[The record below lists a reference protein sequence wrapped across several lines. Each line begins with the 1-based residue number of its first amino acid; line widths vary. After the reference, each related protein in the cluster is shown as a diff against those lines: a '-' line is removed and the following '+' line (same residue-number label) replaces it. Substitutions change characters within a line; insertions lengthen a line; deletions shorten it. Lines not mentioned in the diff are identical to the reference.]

1 MNDDEFD
8 EEEDDYGASSSI
20 PAFILPFVTAG
31 AALLVGALL
40 GGLIIWLLKPAETKT
55 VEVPRDLT
63 QEELE
68 EVCAPFII
76 EKDDEVQ
83 AVQAK
88 MVTLAKDLKAKN
100 EEVERLQS
108 ELAKKGGGGGGG
120 SALRAELE
128 KAKRELAEMKEELET
143 VKAERDQL
151 IVDLRKTIVQLEEA
165 EARAEFE
172 AEQKELYKADALIN
186 KWKHFKAQSVVDICD
201 HGARKKMGRCRET
214 VGEMMTDA
222 TWNEFKHCVLAG
234 QAVPTVR
241 EIDSKKEN
249 LPEFSRWLDAANE
262 NKVVKDWAVLLC
274 DPTLPEADL
283 EHEGISISG
292 AAPPD

>member
-1 MNDDEFD
+1 MRD
-8 EEEDDYGASSSI
+8 EDDNDGLDDLDDDLDYQPSSAI

-31 AALLVGALL
+31 AALLVGSLL
-40 GGLIIWLLKPAETKT
+40 GGLVIWLLKPAETQIK
-55 VEVPRDLT
+55 EVPRELT
-63 QEELE
+63 QAELE

-88 MVTLAKDLKAKN
+88 MVTLAKDLKAKR
-100 EEVERLQS
+100 EEVE
-108 ELAKKGGGGGGG
+108 ELKAKMKGGGGG

-128 KAKRELAEMKEELET
+128 KAKRQLAEVTEELEQ

-186 KWKHFKAQSVVDICD
+186 KWKTFKAQSTIDICD
-201 HGARKKMGRCRET
+201 HGGRRKMGKCRDKMEE
-214 VGEMMTDA
+214 VMTDQV
-222 TWNEFKHCVLAG
+222 WQDFKHCVLAG
-234 QAVPTVR
+234 QAVPTVK
-241 EIDSKKEN
+241 EIEKKETP
-249 LPEFSRWLDAANE
+249 PEYSRYIDE
-262 NKVVKDWAVLLC
+262 DSRITRDWVMIFC

-283 EHEGISISG
+283 EHEDVAITDV
-292 AAPPD
+292 APPD

>member
-1 MNDDEFD
+1 MNDEFD
-8 EEEDDYGASSSI
+8 EEEDEDFGTSGAI
-20 PAFILPFVTAG
+20 PAFVLPFVTAG

-40 GGLIIWLLKPAETKT
+40 GGLIIWMLKPAEEKI

-88 MVTLAKDLKAKN
+88 MVTLAKDLKSKRD
-100 EEVERLQS
+100 EVEQLK
-108 ELAKKGGGGGGG
+108 AKIAKGGGGGGG

-128 KAKRELAEMKEELET
+128 KAKREIAEMKEELET

-151 IVDLRKTIVQLEEA
+151 VVDLRKTIVQLEEA

-201 HGARKKMGRCRET
+201 HGGRKKMGKCREKIAA
-214 VGEMMTDA
+214 VMTDGMW
-222 TWNEFKHCVLAG
+222 TNFKHCVLAG

-241 EIDSKKEN
+241 EIDKKATP
-249 LPEFSRWLDAANE
+249 PEYSSYLDQE
-262 NKVVKDWAVLLC
+262 DKVTKDWVVMLC

-283 EHEGISISG
+283 QHEGIDIGNS
-292 AAPPD
+292 APPD

>member
-1 MNDDEFD
+1 MSDEFD
-8 EEEDDYGASSSI
+8 EEEEEDYGASSSI

-40 GGLIIWLLKPAETKT
+40 GGLIIWLLKPAEVKE
-55 VEVPRDLT
+55 VKVPRDLT
-63 QEELE
+63 QQELE

-88 MVTLAKDLKAKN
+88 MVTLAKDLKAKR
-100 EEVERLQS
+100 EEVE
-108 ELAKKGGGGGGG
+108 ELKAKIAKGGGGSGG

-128 KAKRELAEMKEELET
+128 KAKRQIEEMSQELSE

-172 AEQKELYKADALIN
+172 AEQKELYKADALVN
-186 KWKHFKAQSVVDICD
+186 KWKHFKAQSTVDICD
-201 HGARKKMGRCRET
+201 HGGRKKMGNCREKIGA
-214 VGEMMTDA
+214 VMTDSM
-222 TWNEFKHCVLAG
+222 WNDFKHCVLAG

-241 EIDSKKEN
+241 ELDKKATP
-249 LPEFSRWLDAANE
+249 PEFSSYLDQE
-262 NKVVKDWAVLLC
+262 DKITKDWVVMLC

-283 EHEGISISG
+283 EHEGVEIGST
-292 AAPPD
+292 APPD

>member
-88 MVTLAKDLKAKN
+88 MVTLAKDLKAKR
-100 EEVERLQS
+100 EEVE
-108 ELAKKGGGGGGG
+108 ELKKKIAGQGGGGGG

-128 KAKRELAEMKEELET
+128 KAKRQIAEMTEELET

-172 AEQKELYKADALIN
+172 AEQKELYKADALVN
-186 KWKHFKAQSVVDICD
+186 KWKHFKAQSTVDICD
-201 HGARKKMGRCRET
+201 HGGRKKMGRCRET
-214 VGEMMTDA
+214 VAEMMTDA
-222 TWNEFKHCVLAG
+222 AWNEFKHCVLAG

-241 EIDSKKEN
+241 EIDSKKET
-249 LPEFSRWLDAANE
+249 LPEYSRYMDQE
-262 NKVVKDWAVLLC
+262 NKVVKDWAILLC

-283 EHEGISISG
+283 EHEGVEIG
-292 AAPPD
+292 ASAPPD